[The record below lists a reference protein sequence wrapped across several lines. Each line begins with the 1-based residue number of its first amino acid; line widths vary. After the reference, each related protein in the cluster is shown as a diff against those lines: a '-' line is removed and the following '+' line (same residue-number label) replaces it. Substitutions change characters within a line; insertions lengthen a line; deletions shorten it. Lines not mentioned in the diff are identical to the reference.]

1 MPQVAVPIEVPPYQ
15 LSGVV
20 YATLLNHRSAWQE
33 LGEAVNHP
41 PYDAPP
47 KAPVLYV
54 KPRNTL
60 AASGDPVPVP
70 AGVTELELEAS
81 LGLVIG
87 RPACRLEEARALEY
101 LAGYL
106 IVNDVSIP
114 HRPYYRPSIRARARD
129 GFCPVG
135 PRVVPRAAIANPDD
149 LAIRVFI
156 DGKLRQQTGTSQLVR
171 SIRRLLAD
179 VTDFMTLSPGDILAV
194 GAAAPAPR
202 VRAGQQARIEI
213 DGLGQLENPF
223 VQGPG

>member
-149 LAIRVFI
+149 LTIRVFI

-213 DGLGQLENPF
+213 DGLGQLESPF
-223 VQGPG
+223 VQGPA

>member
-54 KPRNTL
+54 KPRNTV